1 MKTRSKTMEEK
12 TKEKKYLEKI
22 QNLEAELSA
31 SNLEITGLKN
41 ENKELHV
48 TIKVMHAQIDVLSNE
63 NVELKS
69 QKETKP
75 ETHTLAS
82 QTEGPTKTF
91 EVLPDNYSQAGS
103 SGSLLSQAGFSFAS
117 IFFSNCFRMQ
127 VPLYTEHRYTYFR

>member
-1 MKTRSKTMEEK
+1 MEEK

-48 TIKVMHAQIDVLSNE
+48 TIKEMHAQIDVLSNE

-91 EVLPDNYSQAGS
+91 EVLSGNYSQAGS
-103 SGSLLSQAGFSFAS
+103 SGSLLSQVGFSCPFFACKYRTHITGKV
-117 IFFSNCFRMQ
+117 IFKLNENHFEAKYC
-127 VPLYTEHRYTYFR
+127 

>member
-1 MKTRSKTMEEK
+1 MEEK

-69 QKETKP
+69 QKETRP

-82 QTEGPTKTF
+82 QTEGPTKIS
-91 EVLPDNYSQAGS
+91 EVPPDNYSQAGS
-103 SGSLLSQAGFSFAS
+103 SGSLLSQVGFSCQN
-117 IFFSNCFRMQ
+117 FFSHTS
-127 VPLYTEHRYTYFR
+127 TEHEYLSILKLNENHFEAK